1 MNQTIQELFDRKS
14 VRAYSDEI
22 ITPEEKEWILKSALQ
37 APTAGNMALYSIID
51 IQDQSLK
58 DQLAITCDHQPF
70 ISQAPMVL
78 LFLADYQKW
87 YDAFKYYQKD
97 NGVRKPDTG
106 DFLLAYSDALI
117 AAQNAVVAGESMGI
131 GSCFIGDIIE
141 QYEFHRDL
149 FNLPRYTVPVAMLV
163 MGYPAKGQL
172 KRKKPVRFD
181 SKYVV
186 SVDQYEHFNDEKIA
200 AMFYE
205 KAKNSN
211 RPGGGQA
218 IVDDIYNRK
227 WTDPFIEEMSRSAKL
242 WIERWQDNKKE

>member
-1 MNQTIQELFDRKS
+1 MNNTIKELFERKS
-14 VRAYSDEI
+14 VRAFENKPVENDKKQLI
-22 ITPEEKEWILKSALQ
+22 IDAAIQ
-37 APTAGNMALYSIID
+37 APTAGNMTLYSIID
-51 IQDQSLK
+51 VRNQGIKDKLAQS
-58 DQLAITCDHQPF
+58 CDNQPF
-70 ISQAPMVL
+70 IAKAPLVL
-78 LFLADYQKW
+78 IFVADYQKW

-97 NGVRKPDTG
+97 NEVRKPDTG

-200 AMFYE
+200 AMFDE

-211 RPGGGQA
+211 RQGGGQA

-227 WTDPFIEEMSRSAKL
+227 WTDPFIEEMSRSAKS